1 MNIETA
7 WSQEGDEMGPC
18 IYNYAQEFVIA
29 CTIFCANSCVV
40 RRRSLPAGDGWL
52 GTRID
57 IRLNHGIDAMA
68 LGYPSV
74 TRNLRSSGSGTLLGH
89 ATVISRRKEVPLRH
103 GKRNELY

>member
-1 MNIETA
+1 M
-7 WSQEGDEMGPC
+7 
-18 IYNYAQEFVIA
+18 
-29 CTIFCANSCVV
+29 

-89 ATVISRRKEVPLRH
+89 ATVISRTKEVPNLEHLELQKSIRIRLRI
-103 GKRNELY
+103 KERN